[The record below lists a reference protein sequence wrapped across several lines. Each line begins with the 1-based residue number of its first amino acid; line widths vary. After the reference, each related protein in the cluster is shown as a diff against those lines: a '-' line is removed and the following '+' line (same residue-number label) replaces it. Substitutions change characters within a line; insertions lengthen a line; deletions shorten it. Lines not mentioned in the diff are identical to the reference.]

1 VPHIRRLLGCSLGL
15 LAVAASH
22 APAQQ
27 TEELPGVRMVEVGGR
42 ATRIQV
48 LGLANR
54 QEGAP
59 VVVFEAGATNALEIW
74 GDVLPQLAQAAP
86 VVAYD
91 RAGLGRSEWD
101 RIRPTPG
108 HVAGRLRE
116 LLQVIRAEPPYVLV
130 GYSWGGVLARY
141 FAGEHP
147 SDVAGLVFVDP
158 SPIVT
163 QRLEESLVPFEAIG
177 SGRDGHDAYWSAF
190 GGLFERAAPAVRA
203 EFEVLRG
210 LMELDL
216 DERDVPPLP
225 DVPVT
230 LIVAAKYLPLVGMQL
245 PFDPEEHFEADLRH
259 RIDKLQDWALESRD
273 GLLVVSNSTTHAVPR
288 EAPDLIVWAVR
299 RVLTAVRGLAG
310 PSPPSRQYHP

>member
-1 VPHIRRLLGCSLGL
+1 VSHVRRLLGCSLGL
-15 LAVAASH
+15 LATVVAH
-22 APAQQ
+22 VPAQQ
-27 TEELPGVRMVEVGGR
+27 AEELPGVRMVEVGGR
-42 ATRIQV
+42 AMRVQA
-48 LGLANR
+48 LGLADR
-54 QEGAP
+54 REGAP
-59 VVVFEAGATNALEIW
+59 VVVFEAGATNSLEVW
-74 GDVLPQLAQAAP
+74 GAILSQLAHAAP

-101 RIRPTPG
+101 EVRPTPG
-108 HVAGRLRE
+108 HVVGRLRE
-116 LLQVIRAEPPYVLV
+116 LLRAIGAEPPYVLV

-163 QRLEESLVPFEAIG
+163 QRLEENLVPYQAIG
-177 SGRDGHDAYWSAF
+177 SGSDGYDAYWSAF
-190 GGLFERAAPAVRA
+190 GGLFERSAPAVRA
-203 EFEVLRG
+203 EFEVLRE

-230 LIVAAKYLPLVGMQL
+230 VIVAAKYLPLVGMQL

-259 RIDKLQDWALESRD
+259 RIDRLREWALESHD
-273 GLLVVSNSTTHAVPR
+273 GLLVVSNRTTHAVPR

-299 RVLTAVRGLAG
+299 RVLTAAARE
-310 PSPPSRQYHP
+310 RR